1 MPDIVE
7 YRNQALTQL
16 QSSIVA
22 GCFVQSVSTL
32 LGMTAGWYQVQP
44 PTPQRVEVR
53 DVFPVIAGG
62 LWGAGIGFVL
72 ALLIINRKLKEL
84 KDGWH

>member
-1 MPDIVE
+1 MPDIIE
-7 YRNQALTQL
+7 YRNQALGQL
-16 QSSIVA
+16 QPSIVG
-22 GCFVQSVSTL
+22 GCLVQSISTL
-32 LGMTAGWYQVQP
+32 LGMVGGWYQVQP

-72 ALLIINRKLKEL
+72 ALLIVYRKLQEIKN
-84 KDGWH
+84 GWS